1 MLRSEGDDWKSTA
14 NRQLAGRLPYGFR
27 FQRVHYTLHRRK
39 FPSLRRYKLL
49 NIYSCV
55 FIPVVEC
62 IAVITEPKTMMQF
75 QVLIDRPANTTGFG
89 RRKEAVY
96 PFGHATRPHAFVV
109 QETSEHTP
117 TTVSNRLGQVMVFEH
132 PAHVQIFDFDVTAL
146 VNDVPAEFMQ
156 KIFTLI
162 SNLFILPG

>member
-1 MLRSEGDDWKSTA
+1 
-14 NRQLAGRLPYGFR
+14 
-27 FQRVHYTLHRRK
+27 
-39 FPSLRRYKLL
+39 
-49 NIYSCV
+49 
-55 FIPVVEC
+55 
-62 IAVITEPKTMMQF
+62 MMQF
-75 QVLIDRPANTTGFG
+75 QVLIDRPANRTGFG

-132 PAHVQIFDFDVTAL
+132 PAHVQIFDFEVTAL
-146 VNDVPAEFMQ
+146 VNDFPAEFMQ

-162 SNLFILPG
+162 SNLFILPGYRKPSFLPAVAPFLTAAKATLQSLKALLRFPEILRGVNLCLPIYGSGQNGEMLKAQVNTYYAR